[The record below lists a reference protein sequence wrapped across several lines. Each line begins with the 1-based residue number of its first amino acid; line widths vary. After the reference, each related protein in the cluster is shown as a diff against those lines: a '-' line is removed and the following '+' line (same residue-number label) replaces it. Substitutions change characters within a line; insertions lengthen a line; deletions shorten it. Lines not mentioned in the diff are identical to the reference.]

1 MMYHLIRFIRNFAY
15 LVSLC
20 NYSRWDRSHPFV
32 IFTIGHW
39 LPRGFPMPLAWFHTY
54 TYSPALIATLE
65 VYPVQMWQHETFI
78 HFGYITV
85 DIIGCVDGKYEHN
98 SADATC
104 QDFAK
109 IPLLSLLCLSRSIWH
124 SPVSY
129 SFHDHRLVLSLR
141 TSLPLSNIALSDD
154 VISYRVLYISQRI
167 SGGRLRFARHSAG
180 EMRFSEDPTTI
191 FSLQIGG

>member
-1 MMYHLIRFIRNFAY
+1 
-15 LVSLC
+15 
-20 NYSRWDRSHPFV
+20 
-32 IFTIGHW
+32 
-39 LPRGFPMPLAWFHTY
+39 
-54 TYSPALIATLE
+54 
-65 VYPVQMWQHETFI
+65 MWQHETFI

-109 IPLLSLLCLSRSIWH
+109 IPLRSPLTLSLYL
-124 SPVSY
+124 SPVSH
-129 SFHDHRLVLSLR
+129 SFYHRLALSLH
-141 TSLPLSNIALSDD
+141 TSLFSLSLSVPLSNVTLSDD

-180 EMRFSEDPTTI
+180 EWDFPRIRWLNRQLKTVKPDLSVSDDKRYVIESI
-191 FSLQIGG
+191 FGR

>member
-1 MMYHLIRFIRNFAY
+1 MYY
-15 LVSLC
+15 MC
-20 NYSRWDRSHPFV
+20 NYLDKTHSFS
-32 IFTIGHW
+32 IS
-39 LPRGFPMPLAWFHTY
+39 FPTLLILFHAHTY
-54 TYSPALIATLE
+54 LSTDHNGGGLL
-65 VYPVQMWQHETFI
+65 VQMWQHETFI

-109 IPLLSLLCLSRSIWH
+109 IPLRSPLSLSLSIYSLQSR
-124 SPVSY
+124 PTVSSSRY
-129 SFHDHRLVLSLR
+129 AP
-141 TSLPLSNIALSDD
+141 LPFSLSNVTLSDD

-180 EMRFSEDPTTI
+180 E
-191 FSLQIGG
+191 

>member
-1 MMYHLIRFIRNFAY
+1 MDRASFRHLY
-15 LVSLC
+15 
-20 NYSRWDRSHPFV
+20 DRRPTSS
-32 IFTIGHW
+32 G
-39 LPRGFPMPLAWFHTY
+39 GFPMASCVVSRIHVLAG
-54 TYSPALIATLE
+54 ALIATAE

-129 SFHDHRLVLSLR
+129 SFHDHRLVLSLCA
-141 TSLPLSNIALSDD
+141 SLPPLSNIALSDD

-180 EMRFSEDPTTI
+180 EMRFSEDPTTTVRVANGR
-191 FSLQIGG
+191 LNC

>member
-1 MMYHLIRFIRNFAY
+1 MYY
-15 LVSLC
+15 MC
-20 NYSRWDRSHPFV
+20 NYLNKMHSFIIS
-32 IFTIGHW
+32 
-39 LPRGFPMPLAWFHTY
+39 FPTLLILFHAHTY
-54 TYSPALIATLE
+54 LSADHGGGLL
-65 VYPVQMWQHETFI
+65 VQMWQHETFI

-109 IPLLSLLCLSRSIWH
+109 IPLRSPLSLHLL
-124 SPVSY
+124 SPVSSTTVSSSRY
-129 SFHDHRLVLSLR
+129 AP
-141 TSLPLSNIALSDD
+141 LPFSLSNVTLSDD

-180 EMRFSEDPTTI
+180 E
-191 FSLQIGG
+191 

>member
-1 MMYHLIRFIRNFAY
+1 
-15 LVSLC
+15 
-20 NYSRWDRSHPFV
+20 
-32 IFTIGHW
+32 
-39 LPRGFPMPLAWFHTY
+39 
-54 TYSPALIATLE
+54 
-65 VYPVQMWQHETFI
+65 MWQYETFI

-109 IPLLSLLCLSRSIWH
+109 IPLRSPLFLSLSLSLSRALYLAFPCLEQLPPSSRPLATHFSLI
-124 SPVSY
+124 SPS
-129 SFHDHRLVLSLR
+129 SLSL
-141 TSLPLSNIALSDD
+141 SNVALSDD

-180 EMRFSEDPTTI
+180 E
-191 FSLQIGG
+191 

>member
-1 MMYHLIRFIRNFAY
+1 MKLILFCISSTNSSY
-15 LVSLC
+15 YIC
-20 NYSRWDRSHPFV
+20 NYLDKMHSFIIS
-32 IFTIGHW
+32 
-39 LPRGFPMPLAWFHTY
+39 FPILFALFHAHTY
-54 TYSPALIATLE
+54 SSADHNGGGLL
-65 VYPVQMWQHETFI
+65 VQMWQHETFI

-109 IPLLSLLCLSRSIWH
+109 IPLRSPLSIYSLPSRPRPSSHPLATHLSL
-124 SPVSY
+124 SP
-129 SFHDHRLVLSLR
+129 
-141 TSLPLSNIALSDD
+141 SNVTLSDD

-180 EMRFSEDPTTI
+180 E
-191 FSLQIGG
+191 